1 MMIPTNMNQTRRP
14 ASRLTLLVRFFPG
27 YLLALGVYAL
37 CATMFNFEPESS
49 GLVFGTTFHLLSGA
63 QFGIRYNELFII
75 VMLGMLLVEIIK
87 ASNVSHESTWLE
99 HMFST
104 VVFIAFIVTFLTWD
118 KAGNAT
124 FLTLTCMAGIDVL
137 AGWTIS
143 YRAALRDVAL
153 G

>member
-14 ASRLTLLVRFFPG
+14 ASRLTLMVRFFPG

-37 CATMFNFEPESS
+37 CATLFNFDPENS
-49 GLVFGTTFHLLSGA
+49 GLVLGMQFHLLSGA
-63 QFGIRYNELFII
+63 VFAIKYNELFII
-75 VMLGMLLVEIIK
+75 VTLGMLLVEIIK

-104 VVFIAFIVTFLTWD
+104 VVFIAFIITFLSWD

-124 FLTLTCMAGIDVL
+124 FLTLTCMSGVDVL

-143 YRAALRDVAL
+143 YRSALRDVAL
-153 G
+153 S